1 MRTKDAL
8 ALWSDYRGSQS
19 KPTDFDDFWEKALA
33 EVEELGLDYQLRP
46 AAFKSP
52 LADCFELVFSAV
64 GGSKIVCQ
72 CLKPKEMTRKCPVMF
87 QFHGYHTNVGDWSDK
102 LSLVALG
109 YMVVAMDVPGQGGS
123 SQDCSQTAGGTLKG
137 HLLRGVEEGPEN
149 LFYKRVYQAIYQLT
163 RIVASMTEVDSQ
175 RFYSYGVSQGGALAL
190 VCASFC
196 PQVKASFVQYPFL
209 SDFREAYGLQAEQSA
224 YEELPY
230 YFRFRDPLHEKE
242 EAVFAALDYI
252 DIQYLVP
259 RIKAKVF
266 WGMALED
273 RICHP
278 KTQFAVYNQLQTE
291 KELIFYPEFGHEY
304 LPKFN
309 DMMHQRLS
317 AEGEEDETISSY
329 FLVGSRHIWPSK

>member
-1 MRTKDAL
+1 MRTKDAV
-8 ALWSDYRGSQS
+8 ALWGDYCGSRC
-19 KPTDFDDFWEKALA
+19 KPADFDTFWNRALA
-33 EVEELGLDYQLRP
+33 EVEQLEIVYQLRP
-46 AAFKSP
+46 SSFSSP
-52 LADCFELVFSAV
+52 IAECFELVFSAID
-64 GGSKIVCQ
+64 GSIIVCQ
-72 CLKPKEMTRKCPVMF
+72 LLKPKVIVKNSPVIF

-102 LSLVALG
+102 LTLVALG
-109 YMVVAMDVPGQGGS
+109 YMVVAMDVPGQGGA
-123 SQDCSQTAGGTLKG
+123 SQDCSQTAGGNLRG

-149 LFYKRVYQAIYQLT
+149 LFYKKVYQAIYQLT
-163 RIVASMTEVDSQ
+163 RIVDSMSEVDNCQ
-175 RFYSYGVSQGGALAL
+175 FYSYGVSQGGALAL
-190 VCASFC
+190 VCAALC

-230 YFRFRDPLHEKE
+230 YFRFRDPLHETE
-242 EAVFAALDYI
+242 ETVFRALDYI

-259 RIKAKVF
+259 WIKGKVF

-291 KELIFYPEFGHEY
+291 KELLFYPEFGHEY

-309 DMMHQRLS
+309 DIMHQRLS
-317 AEGEEDETISSY
+317 AEGEDDEEISS
-329 FLVGSRHIWPSK
+329 

>member
-8 ALWSDYRGSQS
+8 TLWGDYGGSQS
-19 KPTDFDDFWEKALA
+19 KPKDFDAFWERALN
-33 EVEELGLDYQLRP
+33 EVDEKGLDYQLRP
-46 AAFKSP
+46 VSFKSP

-64 GGSKIVCQ
+64 DGSRIVCQ
-72 CLKPKEMTRKCPVMF
+72 ILKPKGAIEKYPVIF

-102 LSLVALG
+102 LTLVSLG
-109 YMVVAMDVPGQGGS
+109 YMVVAMDVPGQGGASQDS
-123 SQDCSQTAGGTLKG
+123 SQTKGGTLKG

-163 RIVASMTEVDSQ
+163 QIVKSMPEVDSK
-175 RFYSYGVSQGGALAL
+175 RMYSYGVSQGGALAL
-190 VCASFC
+190 VCASLC

-224 YEELPY
+224 YEEIPY
-230 YFRFRDPLHEKE
+230 YFRFRDPLHKTE
-242 EAVFAALDYI
+242 EAVFSALDYI
-252 DIQYLVP
+252 DIQYLVS
-259 RIKAKVF
+259 RVQAKVL

-278 KTQFAVYNQLQTE
+278 KTQFAVYNQLQSE
-291 KELIFYPEFGHEY
+291 KELLFYPEFGHEY

-309 DMMHQRLS
+309 DMMHQRLC
-317 AEGEEDETISSY
+317 AEGEDDERISS
-329 FLVGSRHIWPSK
+329 